1 MGYQTVIFD
10 MDGTILET
18 LEDIRD
24 SVNVTMDHM
33 GCPRRSLEEV
43 RNFVGNGAAKLIE
56 RSMPQSASQEE
67 IDRALAF
74 YKTYY
79 DAHAQ
84 IKTGPYEG
92 IPELLKALKERG
104 AQIAVV
110 SNKPDEAVKLLSEH
124 YFPGLFPVAIGQRPE
139 FATKPAPDSVFEAM
153 RLLGAKPETAVYV
166 GDSDV
171 DIDTARNA
179 GLDCISVTWGF
190 RSVDFLLEHGAQKL
204 AHSPQELL
212 KLLEEESA

>member
-1 MGYQTVIFD
+1 MKYQTVIFD

-56 RSMPQSASQEE
+56 RSMPQDASREE
-67 IDRALAF
+67 IDRALTF
-74 YKTYY
+74 YKAYY

-92 IPELLKALKERG
+92 IPELLKALKEHG
-104 AQIAVV
+104 IQIAVV
-110 SNKPDEAVKLLSEH
+110 SNKPDEAVKSLAEH

-153 RLLGAKPETAVYV
+153 RLLGAKPETTVYV

-171 DIDTARNA
+171 DIDTARNS

-190 RSVDFLLEHGAQKL
+190 RSVDFLLEHGA
-204 AHSPQELL
+204 
-212 KLLEEESA
+212 

>member
-1 MGYQTVIFD
+1 MKYQTVIFD

-56 RSMPQSASQEE
+56 RSMPQDASRED

-104 AQIAVV
+104 IQIAVV
-110 SNKPDEAVKLLSEH
+110 SNKPDEAVKSLAEH

-153 RLLGAKPETAVYV
+153 RLLGAKPETTVYV

-171 DIDTARNA
+171 DIDTARNS

-190 RSVDFLLEHGAQKL
+190 RSVDFLLEHGAKTL
-204 AHSPQELL
+204 AHSTQELL
-212 KLLEEESA
+212 RLLEEQPG

>member
-1 MGYQTVIFD
+1 MKYQTVIFD

-56 RSMPQSASQEE
+56 RSMPKSASQAE

-74 YKTYY
+74 YKAYY

-104 AQIAVV
+104 IQIAVV
-110 SNKPDEAVKLLSEH
+110 SNKPDEAVKALAEH

-153 RLLGAKPETAVYV
+153 RLLGAKPETTVYV

-190 RSVDFLLEHGAQKL
+190 RSVDFLMEHGAKTL
-204 AHSPQELL
+204 AHSTRELL
-212 KLLEEESA
+212 KLL

>member
-1 MGYQTVIFD
+1 M
-10 MDGTILET
+10 
-18 LEDIRD
+18 
-24 SVNVTMDHM
+24 
-33 GCPRRSLEEV
+33 
-43 RNFVGNGAAKLIE
+43 
-56 RSMPQSASQEE
+56 
-67 IDRALAF
+67 
-74 YKTYY
+74 
-79 DAHAQ
+79 
-84 IKTGPYEG
+84 
-92 IPELLKALKERG
+92 
-104 AQIAVV
+104 V

-190 RSVDFLLEHGAQKL
+190 RSVEFLLEHGAQKL

-212 KLLEEESA
+212 KLLEEEPA